1 MLHKIGVGF
10 MVLGLLSCGFA
21 NNMSKENI
29 ELRIKPIG
37 NVRIKHEQNQ
47 VQTDRSL
54 TVDTPAPQHTLLAKT
69 IYTKHCVVCHGSGL
83 AGAPKFRD
91 AQDWKVRL
99 QARTIND
106 LLATA
111 LKGLNAMP
119 VKGTCNECSDED
131 LKAAITYMLPQ

>member
-1 MLHKIGVGF
+1 
-10 MVLGLLSCGFA
+10 MVLGLVSHGFA
-21 NNMSKENI
+21 DNISKEQI

-37 NVRIKHEQNQ
+37 NVRIQSEQNQ
-47 VQTDRSL
+47 AQTDASL
-54 TVDTPAPQHTLLAKT
+54 TVDTPAPQATALAKT
-69 IYTKHCVVCHGSGL
+69 IYTKHCVLCHGSGL

-119 VKGTCNECSDED
+119 VKGTCNECSDDD